1 MIYFAQLEN
10 NKVINVW
17 SFEDE
22 VVLDENGNQDLSL
35 GMQWLPEGQWIEASD
50 TTVIGQVYVESADAF
65 VDVQPYD
72 SWTINETTLEW
83 EAPVAQPDDSLVWS
97 EELQEWTE
105 EETQLVYKA
114 LAEVTA

>member
-17 SFEDE
+17 SFEDG
-22 VVLDENGNQDLSL
+22 VVLNEDGNQDLSL
-35 GMQWLPEGQWIEASD
+35 GMQWLPEGRWIEASD
-50 TTVIGQVYVESADAF
+50 ATIIGQVYVESADAF

-83 EAPVAQPDDSLVWS
+83 EAPIAQPNNSLVWS

-105 EETQLVYKA
+105 EETQLAYKA

>member
-35 GMQWLPEGQWIEASD
+35 GMQWLPEGRWIEASD